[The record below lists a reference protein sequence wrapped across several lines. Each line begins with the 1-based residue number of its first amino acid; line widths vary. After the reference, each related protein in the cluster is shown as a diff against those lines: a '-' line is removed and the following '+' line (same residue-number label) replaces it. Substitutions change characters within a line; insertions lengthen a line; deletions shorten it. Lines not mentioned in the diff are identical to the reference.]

1 MAKSGDLVVGR
12 VNQKQVIIPES
23 ALVKSQSVASR
34 MASLLGYKEIE
45 SSLAAYWSLD
55 TRDHDWQ
62 IVLGL
67 CPNCM
72 STNNK
77 VLEIG
82 SGMGLFTIVGQFLG
96 INCVGLEP
104 GDEKYDGSVLIAHET
119 LQANQLSE
127 SIIKKGYAERLPFQD
142 EEFDCVCSFQT
153 IEHVTNPRMML
164 TEAYRVLKPG
174 GILFL
179 ECPNYNYPLEV
190 HYGVAVPTFFGKTL
204 TKFFL
209 WLQQRPIHFL
219 EHVNWVTP
227 QTLRRWLLTA
237 NFEVE
242 FIGPQTDAQELE
254 LDIVSFPIPF
264 KFRRNTWGSRFV
276 KKAFSVNIV
285 KQFGIKLGCYSLITC
300 VARKSA

>member
-23 ALVKSQSVASR
+23 ALVKSQRVASH
-34 MASLLGYKEIE
+34 MASLLGYREIE
-45 SSLAAYWSLD
+45 SSLAAYWSLE
-55 TRDHDWQ
+55 TRDREWQ
-62 IVLGL
+62 ILLGL
-67 CPNCM
+67 CPNCR

-96 INCVGLEP
+96 INCVGVEP
-104 GDEKYDGSVLIAHET
+104 GDEKYDGSVLIAHEA
-119 LQANQLSE
+119 LRANQLSE
-127 SIIKKGYAERLPFQD
+127 SIIKKGYAEQLPFQD

-153 IEHVTNPRMML
+153 IEHVNDPRLML

-174 GILFL
+174 GILLL

-190 HYGVAVPTFFGKTL
+190 HYGVAVPTFFGRTV
-204 TKFFL
+204 TKLFL

-219 EHVNWVTP
+219 KHVNWVTP
-227 QTLRRWLLTA
+227 QTLQTWLLTA

-242 FIGPQTDAQELE
+242 FIGPKIDVQELE

-264 KFRRNTWGSRFV
+264 NFHRNTWGSRFV
-276 KKAFSVNIV
+276 KKAFGVNIV